1 MFSDSLFSDSLFS
14 LLISCSKIKFILLV
28 CRYGTDLVRWTIVA
42 NKMNTGRV
50 GKQVRERWF
59 NHLDPRLKKG
69 DWDKTEDNMLFKL
82 QKQLGNKWS
91 AIKKSIPGRSENAIK
106 NRFNSAKFQ
115 EISRY
120 FF

>member
-1 MFSDSLFSDSLFS
+1 MFSDSLFS

-82 QKQLGNKWS
+82 QKRLGNKWTV
-91 AIKKSIPGRSENAIK
+91 IKKSIPGRSENAIK